1 MKFDSLTLNR
11 LKRLQLVAQQIKRGA
26 IKGDRRSSR
35 RGQSIEFADYRD
47 YVPGDDLRRLD
58 WNIYARHERPFIKL
72 MEDEEDLAVYI
83 VLDGSASMD
92 WGEGDENKLLFGKRL
107 AAGLGVISLF
117 TGDLLKVEV
126 WGGEKSLTTE
136 NTESTESQKKQ
147 RKNSVN
153 SVRSVVNQSMGPM
166 RGGANL
172 IRLLSAF
179 DTVAGSGE
187 IDFERQARQFTAVNK
202 RPGLLIIISDFLY
215 PNGYENG
222 LKHLQA
228 QGHEII
234 LLHTLTEDER
244 HPDLNGDL
252 RLVDVET
259 GNAQEVSLT
268 RWMRERYVERLEAW
282 QADLRAFAHQRG
294 MRYFDLSTASEWDH
308 FLLYELRKSGALA

>member
-1 MKFDSLTLNR
+1 M
-11 LKRLQLVAQQIKRGA
+11 IG
-26 IKGDRRSSR
+26 
-35 RGQSIEFADYRD
+35 
-47 YVPGDDLRRLD
+47 
-58 WNIYARHERPFIKL
+58 L
-72 MEDEEDLAVYI
+72 M
-83 VLDGSASMD
+83 
-92 WGEGDENKLLFGKRL
+92 
-107 AAGLGVISLF
+107 
-117 TGDLLKVEV
+117 
-126 WGGEKSLTTE
+126 LTTE
-136 NTESTESQKKQ
+136 NTESTEFK
-147 RKNSVN
+147 RKNSKISADSVN
-153 SVRSVVNQSMGPM
+153 SVVNQSMGPM

-179 DTVAGSGE
+179 DTVAGTGE

-215 PNGYENG
+215 PNGYEKG

-268 RWMRERYVERLEAW
+268 RSMRERYTERLETW
-282 QADLRAFAHQRG
+282 QAELRAFAHQRG

-308 FLLYELRKSGALA
+308 FLLYELRRAGALA

>member
-11 LKRLQLVAQQIKRGA
+11 LKRLQLMAQQIKRGA

-72 MEDEEDLAVYI
+72 MEDEEDLAVYV
-83 VLDGSASMD
+83 VLDGSLSMD
-92 WGEGDENKLLFGKRL
+92 WGEGNENKLLFGKKL

-117 TGDLLKVEV
+117 TGDLLTVEV
-126 WGGEKSLTTE
+126 WGGETRL
-136 NTESTESQKKQ
+136 
-147 RKNSVN
+147 
-153 SVRSVVNQSMGPM
+153 GPM

-172 IRLLSAF
+172 IRLLHAF
-179 DTVAGSGE
+179 DTVASSGE
-187 IDFERQARQFTAVNK
+187 IDFEQQARKFTAVNK
-202 RPGLLIIISDFLY
+202 RPGLLIIISDFLF
-215 PNGYENG
+215 PNGYEKG

-234 LLHTLTEDER
+234 LIHTLTEDER

-268 RWMRERYVERLEAW
+268 RWMRERYIERLEAW
-282 QADLRAFAHQRG
+282 QAELSAFARQRQ
-294 MRYFDLSTASEWDH
+294 MHYFDLSTASEWDH

>member
-83 VLDGSASMD
+83 VLDGSASMN
-92 WGEGDENKLLFGKRL
+92 WGEGDENKLLFGKKL
-107 AAGLGVISLF
+107 AAGLGVVSLF
-117 TGDLLKVEV
+117 TGDLLKVEI
-126 WGGEKSLTTE
+126 WGGRFSPQRGEMSDRTE
-136 NTESTESQKKQ
+136 GGGVTHQTL
-147 RKNSVN
+147 
-153 SVRSVVNQSMGPM
+153 GPM

-172 IRLLSAF
+172 IRLLHAF
-179 DTVAGSGE
+179 DTVAGSGTF
-187 IDFERQARQFTAVNK
+187 DFERQARQFTAVNK

-215 PNGYENG
+215 PNGYEKG

-228 QGHEII
+228 QGHEIMLI
-234 LLHTLTEDER
+234 HTLTEDER
-244 HPDLNGDL
+244 RPDLNGDL

-268 RWMRERYVERLEAW
+268 RWMRGRYVERLEAW
-282 QADLRAFAHQRG
+282 QAELRAFAHRRG

>member
-72 MEDEEDLAVYI
+72 MEDEEDLAVY
-83 VLDGSASMD
+83 VALDGSASMD
-92 WGEGDENKLLFGKRL
+92 WGDGDENKLLFGKKL

-117 TGDLLKVEV
+117 TGDLLKVEI
-126 WGGEKSLTTE
+126 WGGRFSPPLGNAEQFLQQRSDRTE
-136 NTESTESQKKQ
+136 GGGGTQTL
-147 RKNSVN
+147 
-153 SVRSVVNQSMGPM
+153 GPM

-179 DTVAGSGE
+179 DTVTGTGE

-215 PNGYENG
+215 PNGYEKG

-234 LLHTLTEDER
+234 LLHTLAEDER

-268 RWMRERYVERLEAW
+268 RWMRERYTERLEAW

-308 FLLYELRKSGALA
+308 FLLYELRRAGALA

>member
-72 MEDEEDLAVYI
+72 MEDEEDLAVYV

-92 WGEGDENKLLFGKRL
+92 WGEGDENKLLFGKKL
-107 AAGLGVISLF
+107 AAGLGIVSLF

-126 WGGEKSLTTE
+126 WGGEM
-136 NTESTESQKKQ
+136 QF
-147 RKNSVN
+147 
-153 SVRSVVNQSMGPM
+153 GPM

-172 IRLLSAF
+172 IRLLNAF
-179 DTVAGSGE
+179 DAVSGTGE
-187 IDFERQARQFTAVNK
+187 IDFAQQARQFTAVNK

-294 MRYFDLSTASEWDH
+294 MRYFDLSTATEWDH
-308 FLLYELRKSGALA
+308 FLLYDLRRAGALA

>member
-11 LKRLQLVAQQIKRGA
+11 LKRLQLVAQQIKCGA

-72 MEDEEDLAVYI
+72 MEDEEDLAVYV

-92 WGEGDENKLLFGKRL
+92 WGEGDKNKLLFGKKL

-117 TGDLLKVEV
+117 TGDLLKVEI
-126 WGGEKSLTTE
+126 WGGRFSPQRGEMSDRTE
-136 NTESTESQKKQ
+136 GDGVT
-147 RKNSVN
+147 
-153 SVRSVVNQSMGPM
+153 NQSMGPM

-187 IDFERQARQFTAVNK
+187 IDFERQARKFTAVNK
-202 RPGLLIIISDFLY
+202 RPGLLILISDFLY
-215 PNGYENG
+215 PNGYEKG
-222 LKHLQA
+222 LKHLQS

-268 RWMRERYVERLEAW
+268 RWMRERYVERLETW
-282 QADLRAFAHQRG
+282 QAELRAFAHQRQ